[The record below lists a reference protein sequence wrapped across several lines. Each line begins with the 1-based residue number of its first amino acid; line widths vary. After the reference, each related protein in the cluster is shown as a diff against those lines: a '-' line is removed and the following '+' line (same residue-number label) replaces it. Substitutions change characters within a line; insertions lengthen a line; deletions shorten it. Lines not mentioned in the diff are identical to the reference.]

1 MQNFNA
7 EFLEKG
13 HLLYGDGAERIAL
26 KRICC
31 EGGSLMKLSHD
42 HVQ

>member
-1 MQNFNA
+1 VQNFSA

-13 HLLYGDGAERIAL
+13 HLLYGDGAEKVAL

-31 EGGSLMKLSHD
+31 EDGSLMKLSHD